1 METDTS
7 LVRANGVV
15 VLDTIAHVVL
25 YLALVV
31 DPGYAEREYAVG
43 NAEALD
49 KVVALKFGMFVVLIL
64 DSGYHFF
71 YGLQVF
77 RLVGE
82 SALEIR

>member
-1 METDTS
+1 MRS
-7 LVRANGVV
+7 
-15 VLDTIAHVVL
+15 
-25 YLALVV
+25 
-31 DPGYAEREYAVG
+31 G